1 MDQQVGLFDNQSTGS
16 GSLVLKILTK
26 YVTQKHKDEASIKD
40 MFAQKKQRER
50 IFDGIFEQF
59 AKGKKLQ
66 KYDEYK
72 EIENWKLQA
81 SKRLNDKKLD
91 EMKTKKGSKTPLRHL
106 DTLKQSVERNKKKKK
121 VARYM

>member
-1 MDQQVGLFDNQSTGS
+1 
-16 GSLVLKILTK
+16 
-26 YVTQKHKDEASIKD
+26 

-106 DTLKQSVERNKKKKK
+106 DTLK
-121 VARYM
+121 